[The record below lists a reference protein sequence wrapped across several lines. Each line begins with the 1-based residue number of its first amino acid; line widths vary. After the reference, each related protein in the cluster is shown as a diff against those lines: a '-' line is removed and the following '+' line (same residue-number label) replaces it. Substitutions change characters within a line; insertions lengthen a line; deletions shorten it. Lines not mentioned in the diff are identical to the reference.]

1 MTTGHGQ
8 QNALAWLETITEGM
22 TALGTLE
29 AEVDGWGLGG
39 TPVTH
44 DDETYHDPDALREA
58 LQDYALS
65 VRVRGGWHTSGDDRG
80 APVEY
85 EILLTTGGPALRIRG
100 DLGELG
106 NPTSARLEY
115 QDCGTPWAA
124 IAMSSDEAD
133 ALLKFASLFYLGD
146 GY

>member
-29 AEVDGWGLGG
+29 REGG
-39 TPVTH
+39 PVTH
-44 DDETYHDPDALREA
+44 DDETYHDLEALREA
-58 LQDYALS
+58 LRDYALS
-65 VRVRGGWHTSGDDRG
+65 VLVRGGWHAPGDATGAR

-100 DLGELG
+100 DTGAFG
-106 NPTSARLEY
+106 DPASARVEY
-115 QDCGTPWAA
+115 QDWGTPWTRLAL
-124 IAMSSDEAD
+124 SPDEAD
-133 ALLKFASLFYLGD
+133 AVLAFASLFYFGD